1 MIEELMQAVLEG
13 AQQQQGR
20 GRQQQAQQPG
30 GDILGEILKGV
41 LGGGQQQMPQ
51 RRPQQQMPQ
60 GGDIF
65 GEILKGVLGGG
76 GGQQRQQQAPQNLGG
91 IADIL
96 GGVLGGGRSGASTG
110 NPIADMAA
118 NALAKKLG
126 ISPQIA
132 GMVVSF
138 AMAALMGKKMQ
149 ADRGMA
155 PAGSGR
161 NQTQQGG
168 VFGGLDL
175 DDLLDGDFAY
185 DSGLA
190 AQLAEKTGQSE
201 DESAYQLQEAVTML
215 TGLDQKK
222 SRSKKK
228 TTPKPAAKARPKSQ
242 NLESLLDTWEVD

>member
-1 MIEELMQAVLEG
+1 MIEELMKAVLEG
-13 AQQQQGR
+13 AQQQQSG
-20 GRQQQAQQPG
+20 GRQQTQQPG
-30 GDILGEILKGV
+30 GDILGQILKGV
-41 LGGGQQQMPQ
+41 LGGGQQRPPQ
-51 RRPQQQMPQ
+51 RQQPQVPQ

-76 GGQQRQQQAPQNLGG
+76 QQQQQQAPSDLGG

-96 GGVLGGGRSGASTG
+96 GGVLGGGRGSATG

-161 NQTQQGG
+161 NQAQTDG

-175 DDLLDGDFAY
+175 DDLLDGDFAF

-190 AQLAEKTGQSE
+190 SQLAAKTGQTE
-201 DESAYQLQEAVTML
+201 GESAYQLQEAVSML

-222 SRSKKK
+222 SKSKKK
-228 TTPKPAAKARPKSQ
+228 VAPKPAPKARPQ
-242 NLESLLDTWEVD
+242 PGNLESLLDTWEVD

>member
-1 MIEELMQAVLEG
+1 MIEELMKAVLEG
-13 AQQQQGR
+13 SQQQQSR
-20 GRQQQAQQPG
+20 GRQQAQQPG

-41 LGGGQQQMPQ
+41 LGGGQQQRPVQRQQPQ
-51 RRPQQQMPQ
+51 VPQ

-76 GGQQRQQQAPQNLGG
+76 NQQRQQQAPQDLGG

-96 GGVLGGGRSGASTG
+96 GGVLGGGRSGANTG
-110 NPIADMAA
+110 NPIANMAA

-161 NQTQQGG
+161 NQAQGGG

-175 DDLLDGDFAY
+175 DDLLEGDFAF

-190 AQLAEKTGQSE
+190 AQLAEKTGQTE

-215 TGLDQKK
+215 TGLDKKK

-228 TTPKPAAKARPKSQ
+228 ATPKPKPKARPKPG
-242 NLESLLDTWEVD
+242 NLENLLDTWEVD